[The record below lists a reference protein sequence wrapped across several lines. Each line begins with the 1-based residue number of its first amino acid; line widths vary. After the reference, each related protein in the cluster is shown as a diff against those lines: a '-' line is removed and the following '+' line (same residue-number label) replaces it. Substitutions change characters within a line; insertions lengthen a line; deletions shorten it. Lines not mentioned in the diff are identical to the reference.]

1 MTEKVTSM
9 RLSEEDLEQFR
20 LFAKENGMN
29 QQQAFKSLV
38 SLVELEKART
48 TSPERAKEI
57 DVFRDTVNKLIGFY
71 TNSLEI
77 NKTTEETIR
86 EELKKELAAKD
97 STIANLQDL
106 LRATKEDNDNL
117 KNNYEKLESNNKYL
131 QQKIEE
137 LTKTDIN
144 NSRIINTLT
153 NSNDLLQEQF
163 KNIMKDCN
171 KLQAENEEEDGIF
184 DGEEFDKFLSTYKT
198 TEIGLTDETS
208 SSSEYGL
215 LDNL

>member
-71 TNSLEI
+71 ANSLEI

-86 EELKKELAAKD
+86 EELKKELVAKD
-97 STIANLQDL
+97 RTIANLQDL
-106 LRATKEDNDNL
+106 IRATKEDNDNL

-137 LTKTDIN
+137 LTKADIN
-144 NSRIINTLT
+144 NGRIINTLT